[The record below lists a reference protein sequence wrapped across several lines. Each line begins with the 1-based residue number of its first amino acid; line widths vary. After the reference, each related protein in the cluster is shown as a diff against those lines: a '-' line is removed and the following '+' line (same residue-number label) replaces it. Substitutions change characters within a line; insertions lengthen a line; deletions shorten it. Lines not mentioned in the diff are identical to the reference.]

1 MSEEDKTVIK
11 NPASVGGGGNP
22 TLREPTIVNAGQ
34 SSRDGSEE
42 SFSQQTP
49 KPKILLTDLVRVQL
63 DNHTSVLAEQFQSI
77 TSRMEQQELQR
88 QEDSVL
94 IRELIEQLQMQNS
107 RSQVAAPRLSQMATP
122 PGRRSNREDFDPAED
137 IQDEEFEECDQGYV
151 EQDSLGKT
159 IDMSQLLSMGRHS
172 ESPIVFASGFDAA
185 PRGPR
190 SSIPQGS
197 PFAPRGQVR
206 FQEGSHGSGIPQERP
221 RGPYQRTPGK
231 VDGNHVRDSLPG
243 LMPHLQVHNQPL
255 ASQPAMGGVQM
266 LQIQSQLDFAGL
278 GLMLSS
284 SYAKAVFKWM
294 KKFIEV
300 QNLYPSTHIPLWS
313 LLSEDVKIRVADNYQ
328 NRHLTQLS
336 PASQSRMSL
345 DSLLTLLRDDF
356 RPTTQVTFVVLLKD
370 LVGDEHLRALPSDY
384 KVSLQNFSPL
394 QRSVGVLRNNFL
406 KALALIL
413 GDQAA
418 VPIDASILPALDDK
432 KNPPGFFRLWNDQV
446 PHSMGEYIFQTEI
459 IRMENLPSRVT
470 SVEDYIDLWFLCFN
484 KMYKQSQIVQSTNL
498 AFKQTSEDAKYSKK
512 GLFVPPPGKPFVPRS
527 SPGAPAPYK
536 KSLHA
541 VSGFEDEDD
550 FWQDEQASSIEGGRD
565 SLGQYTLNYHSSENV
580 DLDESDF
587 RNVNA
592 QDGLSAT
599 YPPSSRPSGPSA
611 AQRPG
616 DQRTPPPG
624 TAPCFPFARTG
635 RCDKRD
641 QNQCVFSHDRGQAA
655 QAWRSMADQH
665 YASPFADQAYRP
677 KPPTPSPRV
686 LQDRLNFVAQTPEE
700 EAQKRIDDST
710 NQSLNEV
717 RARFDSDRLRQYAA
731 SVGYPSARLSAPPL
745 DPDVTLTPRGPHGY
759 TSVYPRGN

>member
-1 MSEEDKTVIK
+1 MSNEDKTIIK
-11 NPASVGGGGNP
+11 PASVGGGGISVS
-22 TLREPTIVNAGQ
+22 REPTIVNAGQ

-49 KPKILLTDLVRVQL
+49 KPKILLTDLVQAQL
-63 DNHTSVLAEQFQSI
+63 EEQRSILAEQFQVLA
-77 TSRMEQQELQR
+77 SRMER
-88 QEDSVL
+88 QEQQRYEES
-94 IRELIEQLQMQNS
+94 IFFREMFKQLQMQNS
-107 RSQVAAPRLSQMATP
+107 RSQEVAAPRLPLLLTP

-137 IQDEEFEECDQGYV
+137 IRDEEFEECDQGYV

-190 SSIPQGS
+190 SSVPQAS
-197 PFAPRGQVR
+197 PLAPRVPQVR
-206 FQEGSHGSGIPQERP
+206 FQEERP

-266 LQIQSQLDFAGL
+266 LQIQSQLDFASL

-284 SYAKAVFKWM
+284 SHAKAVFKWM
-294 KKFIEV
+294 KRFIEV

-418 VPIDASILPALDDK
+418 VPIDASILPALDDRK
-432 KNPPGFFRLWNDQV
+432 TPPGFFRLWNDQV

-512 GLFVPPPGKPFVPRS
+512 GLFVPPTGKSFVPRS
-527 SPGAPAPYK
+527 SPGTPAPYK

-541 VSGFEDEDD
+541 ISGFEDEDD
-550 FWQDEQASSIEGGRD
+550 SWQDGQASSLEGGRD
-565 SLGQYTLNYHSSENV
+565 SLDQYTLNYHSPENV

-611 AQRPG
+611 APRPG

-641 QNQCVFSHDRGQAA
+641 QNQCVFSHDRGHAA
-655 QAWRSMADQH
+655 IAWRSMADQH

-686 LQDRLNFVAQTPEE
+686 LQDRVHFIAQSPEE

-717 RARFDSDRLRQYAA
+717 RARFDSERLRQYAA
-731 SVGYPSARLSAPPL
+731 SVGYPSARPPAPPL